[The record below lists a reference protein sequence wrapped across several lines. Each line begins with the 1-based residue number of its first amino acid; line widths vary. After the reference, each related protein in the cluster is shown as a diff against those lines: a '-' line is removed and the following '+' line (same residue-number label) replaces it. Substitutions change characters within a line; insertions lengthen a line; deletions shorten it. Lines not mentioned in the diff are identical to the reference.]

1 MIGQTAIPAAAR
13 LASSRFKLRRR
24 DMRVRH
30 HDEPPA
36 ARMRREM
43 LAGAIQQPVLDQDVI
58 AARTQR
64 HRNDDHNPKISTIL
78 STACSCG
85 PVPLVMR
92 IGASA

>member
-1 MIGQTAIPAAAR
+1 MIGQTAIPRRREACFQS
-13 LASSRFKLRRR
+13 LQLRRR

-43 LAGAIQQPVLDQDVI
+43 LGGAIQQPVLDQYVI